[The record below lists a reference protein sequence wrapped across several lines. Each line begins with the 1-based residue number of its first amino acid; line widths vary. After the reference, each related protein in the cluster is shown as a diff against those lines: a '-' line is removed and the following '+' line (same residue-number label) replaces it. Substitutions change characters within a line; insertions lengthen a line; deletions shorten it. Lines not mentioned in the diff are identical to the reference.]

1 MVSRYFV
8 IVLRDIIT
16 KYYTKSLELCRF
28 LLLYYTE
35 IMTLK
40 IPKERDME
48 REVNCSEGAHVLVNY
63 LDPALLYLGRRIG
76 PGAWRD

>member
-1 MVSRYFV
+1 
-8 IVLRDIIT
+8 
-16 KYYTKSLELCRF
+16 
-28 LLLYYTE
+28 
-35 IMTLK
+35 MTLK